1 MSALVGNPE
10 DRFSHNEPHFLFESY
25 SGLRITKVV
34 DKIKHIL
41 LQKEKKV
48 AIAPSEISL
57 ISPGAARAPTQ
68 SDQSFR
74 DTRYINIGSY

>member
-1 MSALVGNPE
+1 MAF
-10 DRFSHNEPHFLFESY
+10 D
-25 SGLRITKVV
+25 
-34 DKIKHIL
+34 DKINIL
-41 LQKEKKV
+41 LKKGEKV

-74 DTRYINIGSY
+74 DTRYIGSY